1 MEFGQK
7 KFVKLIY
14 LTSQIFYGLD
24 FLNFLAHCEVV
35 VKRLG
40 FILQNYLETE
50 VWFLIMH
57 FFHCNTHVLHH
68 QGHTSVITKLTTLMW
83 FSEAKKHESC
93 NVYDSNHAKMSN
105 ICRKI
110 FFSDIGIADKKQ
122 EYTICRRKK
131 NTYVVQNTF
140 ELLPMMFK
148 SFSQYDWFLLRM
160 RVICHVSF
168 WIQTWSPKSVHDL
181 PFLVP
186 KILLY
191 CWFGSGSVHYF
202 FSKNKSSIMHC
213 LPWHK
218 LWSLKDRWIK
228 FAALLLFSRHFDFCF
243 SC

>member
-1 MEFGQK
+1 
-7 KFVKLIY
+7 
-14 LTSQIFYGLD
+14 
-24 FLNFLAHCEVV
+24 
-35 VKRLG
+35 
-40 FILQNYLETE
+40 
-50 VWFLIMH
+50 MH

-148 SFSQYDWFLLRM
+148 SFSQND
-160 RVICHVSF
+160 
-168 WIQTWSPKSVHDL
+168 
-181 PFLVP
+181 
-186 KILLY
+186 
-191 CWFGSGSVHYF
+191 
-202 FSKNKSSIMHC
+202 
-213 LPWHK
+213 
-218 LWSLKDRWIK
+218 
-228 FAALLLFSRHFDFCF
+228 
-243 SC
+243 